1 MTESPMPEWT
11 ALFDAHLRK
20 LLDGLDRSGFLEQ
33 FGWVEEMS
41 ARALAALSP
50 ESLASTPPE
59 SIYAT
64 LDSINV
70 PGCQVRMTN
79 LGRVNQAS
87 DVIEG
92 IQKLLS
98 APGDFAVKYRAGK
111 IPQAGI
117 VTLTQIL
124 SLARPHRFI
133 IRNAAFTRALAK
145 VVPLYSVRALGELGY
160 EEFLDICRE
169 LAKVVE
175 AELKTLGLADWAR
188 EYRFL
193 LLYALLVRE

>member
-1 MTESPMPEWT
+1 MPEWT
-11 ALFDAHLRK
+11 NLFDSHLRS
-20 LLDGLDRSGFLEQ
+20 LTSGLDRAGFLQ
-33 FGWVEEMS
+33 RFGWVEEMS
-41 ARALAALSP
+41 KKALSILSP

-59 SIYAT
+59 NIYAA

-79 LGRVNQAS
+79 LGRVNQAA
-87 DVIEG
+87 DVMEG

-133 IRNAAFTRALAK
+133 IRNAAVTKALAK
-145 VVPLYSVRALGELGY
+145 VVPLYNVRALGELGY
-160 EEFLDICRE
+160 EDFLDICRE
-169 LAKVVE
+169 LGKVVE
-175 AELKTLGLADWAR
+175 AELKPLGLTEWAK

-193 LLYALLVRE
+193 LLYALLTSN